1 MLLHEFGVTVASQD
15 GEKLILV
22 KMENVVRQLEEL
34 SASES
39 GAGQQRSV
47 TEGPKVLGTL
57 VTRCDST
64 VADESETAAGQQM
77 WSPPAA
83 AAADEDRSRG
93 KKIGPSS
100 SSSSGVVTS
109 VASASTSIENMQ
121 NTSQGD
127 ENHNV
132 KLSTEVSSLKAKVE
146 TLRADLRRS
155 DKAVSQLKHH
165 IELNTTTDGS
175 QMPAFNPQVIVTLVH
190 EVERLHAELDKLQA
204 VEGKSDDG
212 MKKPGSDGE
221 SSVSAGGRQPVKQS
235 VDRSTSP
242 LSIQNL
248 DSTLTCGNAA
258 AIDSDSSQRADNI
271 PRLGD
276 KLQDKLPVKDDL
288 VGSDKAVVYDRTSTT
303 AHLTSSALFNIAE
316 GELSFIGSPSARNAL
331 RQSILSCLSP
341 FEPTND
347 VNQRSFAEL
356 QAEVARLRHL
366 LKLAQL
372 ENSRLLE
379 RSARESVDSAGRP
392 SVNPQAEMSL
402 LLDGSLVRY
411 SASGDITVAAGFLK
425 KLVNVSVFI
434 LVSYFEFS

>member
-1 MLLHEFGVTVASQD
+1 
-15 GEKLILV
+15 
-22 KMENVVRQLEEL
+22 
-34 SASES
+34 
-39 GAGQQRSV
+39 
-47 TEGPKVLGTL
+47 
-57 VTRCDST
+57 
-64 VADESETAAGQQM
+64 
-77 WSPPAA
+77 
-83 AAADEDRSRG
+83 
-93 KKIGPSS
+93 
-100 SSSSGVVTS
+100 
-109 VASASTSIENMQ
+109 
-121 NTSQGD
+121 
-127 ENHNV
+127 
-132 KLSTEVSSLKAKVE
+132 
-146 TLRADLRRS
+146 
-155 DKAVSQLKHH
+155 
-165 IELNTTTDGS
+165 
-175 QMPAFNPQVIVTLVH
+175 LVH

-248 DSTLTCGNAA
+248 DSTLTGGNAA

-392 SVNPQAEMSL
+392 SINPQAEMSL

-425 KLVNVSVFI
+425 KLVDVSVFI